1 MAFAR
6 AAAEDCSLLVVD
18 IDHFKAYND
27 SYGHV
32 EGDACLVAVAECL
45 SAAIDKDRH
54 LVARL
59 GGEEF
64 AVVLN
69 DIGEEAALSTAETMR
84 AGVERLFGPT
94 QNAVRR
100 PVTVSIGLAYRNA
113 AKYKTL
119 AELMDEADIAVYRAK
134 VAGRN
139 RVSPSP
145 QVARQESA

>member
-1 MAFAR
+1 MTATATLKAMPAWSRSPNVFPPPSTR
-6 AAAEDCSLLVVD
+6 TGTWLPGWAAKNS
-18 IDHFKAYND
+18 
-27 SYGHV
+27 
-32 EGDACLVAVAECL
+32 
-45 SAAIDKDRH
+45 R
-54 LVARL
+54 
-59 GGEEF
+59 
-64 AVVLN
+64 VVLN